1 MSKVA
6 VALSGGIDSAVVA
19 ALLLEKGYDV
29 INVVDDVK
37 NPKYKV
43 FCFADC
49 VDLQKSIAEF
59 KK

>member
-1 MSKVA
+1 MTKCY
-6 VALSGGIDSAVVA
+6 VVKSIS
-19 ALLLEKGYDV
+19 LMQYLVRKGYDV